1 MFSLDNNRS
10 NFNYKKELSPLA
22 LSLGFKKGF
31 MMKKSRV
38 FTIGLLLIAT
48 LATPLMAQE
57 VEISV
62 EDQFFYDVGQ
72 ENQPQIPS
80 DVVFVQNLQN
90 QLEAGSL
97 EGAIELFSSMPQELA
112 DNDDLT
118 VLLASLYIS
127 KGDYS
132 NAIKTANL
140 VLDKDSSNLEAMEL
154 VSMASRASGDRVKY
168 NEVNKMI
175 LAKDPYNAS
184 VNIMQAEDY
193 SLSKKYK
200 LSRDSYKK
208 VLKKEPENEDAL
220 YGVAMTSYY
229 LDDLDNAKETCEQIL
244 AKDPDN
250 VQALAF
256 MGKLYAENNSNA
268 KACEYME
275 KALEYGGD
283 NYDYLLELGLYYKK
297 RNLVSKS
304 IEVTKKAVT
313 LEPDYFLGYAY
324 LAGMYDEMDDFKNAL
339 ENYHKVIET
348 NPAYY
353 FAYEETGI
361 LEFHEGNY
369 DQAIRMFTL
378 ANNYSPSYS
387 YQMMIAVSYLKKKD
401 TINAKKI
408 LAQIMKP
415 LDRES
420 LEYNIA
426 RFFSESY
433 SKNAEASIT
442 QKLSKEDN
450 SNKKGKMLFYMGLY
464 YEINGLKDVAKEF
477 YAKVTSMQAPMFFEY
492 RLAEWG
498 MK

>member
-1 MFSLDNNRS
+1 
-10 NFNYKKELSPLA
+10 
-22 LSLGFKKGF
+22 
-31 MMKKSRV
+31 MKKNRV
-38 FTIGLLLIAT
+38 LPILVFAVTA
-48 LATPLMAQE
+48 LAFASPLMAQE

-62 EDQFFYDVGQ
+62 EDQFFYDSEK
-72 ENQPQIPS
+72 ENQQEIAS
-80 DVVFVQNLQN
+80 DVLFVQSLQS

-97 EGAIELFSSMPQELA
+97 EGAIELFSNMPQELA

-127 KGDYS
+127 NGDYK

-154 VSMASRASGDRVKY
+154 ISMASRAAGDKAKY
-168 NEVNKMI
+168 NEVNKQI
-175 LAKDPYNAS
+175 LSKDPYNAS

-229 LDDLDNAKETCEQIL
+229 LDDLENAKANCEQIL
-244 AKDPDN
+244 AKDSTN

-256 MGKLYAENNSNA
+256 MGKLYAEYNSNA

-283 NYDYLLELGLYYKK
+283 NYDYLLELGTYYKK
-297 RNLVSKS
+297 RNLVQKA
-304 IEVTKKAVT
+304 IETTKKAVE
-313 LEPDYFLGYAY
+313 LEPQYFLGYAY
-324 LAGMYDEMDDFKNAL
+324 LAGMYDEMDDTKNAL

-348 NPAYY
+348 NPNYY
-353 FAYEETGI
+353 FAYEETAI
-361 LEFHEGNY
+361 LEFHAGNY
-369 DQAIRMFTL
+369 DQAIRMFSL
-378 ANNYSPSYS
+378 ANQYSPSYS
-387 YQMMIAVSYLKKKD
+387 YQMMIAMSYLKKKD
-401 TINAKKI
+401 TFNAKKV

-420 LEYNIA
+420 LDYNVA

-433 SKNAEASIT
+433 NRNAESSISN
-442 QKLSKEDN
+442 KLSKEEN

-464 YEINGLKDVAKEF
+464 YEINGFEDIAKEY
-477 YAKVTSMQAPMFFEY
+477 YAKVAKMQAPMFFEY

-498 MK
+498 LK